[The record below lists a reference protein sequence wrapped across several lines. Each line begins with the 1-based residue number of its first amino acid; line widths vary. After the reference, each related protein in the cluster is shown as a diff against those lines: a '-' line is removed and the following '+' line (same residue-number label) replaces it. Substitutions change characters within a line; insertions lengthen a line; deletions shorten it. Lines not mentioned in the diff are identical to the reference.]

1 MTGARGRWLG
11 WALLLLAGQAAT
23 LALIEAGPRVAYQHY
38 LVPWTMPSRAP
49 AWALAVFGVELVL
62 VALGMRRHAP
72 TLARWLRDLGPL
84 RLLLGGGLFALT
96 SATLSRNITHYAA
109 ELVFASVVQLVHLG
123 AVGLLALSLDPAGV
137 ARVTETADR
146 LLDPVGGD
154 APSQDRPDRFVW
166 TLALLVT
173 LTAATLA
180 VVAYQRH
187 PHVPDE
193 VSYLLQARYLATGH
207 LAMPLP
213 AVPEAFNVD
222 LMTYQATRWFSPF
235 PPGWPAIL
243 AIGAALGT
251 PWLVNPILGGVAVVL
266 TYLLLGEL
274 YPRRTARLATV
285 LLACS
290 PWALFLSMS
299 LMSHVASLVAAV
311 LAAWCVARLR
321 RAPRVGWALLGGA
334 SIGIVGLIRPLEG
347 VAVAL
352 LLGVWSLGARG
363 RGVLRL
369 WPSAVLTLAT
379 IATGALTLPYNRALT
394 GDARTFPVMEYMN
407 ATFGPGANDL
417 GFGPNRGS
425 GWEGLDPLPG
435 HGPVDVLINANFN
448 LFQTNTEL
456 LGWATGSLLPILLLL
471 LVGRLRRPDAW
482 MLACIAMVIG
492 IHSLYYFSGG
502 PDFGARYWYLI
513 LVPCLA
519 LAARGIETA
528 CERAGAEGGGRVV
541 AGVSALVLTAL
552 LVFVPW
558 RAADKYVHYR
568 GMRPDLRTMV
578 TEPAFRDGLILVR
591 GHRHPDYASAVIYG
605 NLDPATPAPI
615 VAWDRTPAQRAEL
628 VAAYPTRRFWVIDG
642 PTVTGDGYRVRA
654 GPLTGDEL
662 LTRRDEVVA
671 DR

>member
-1 MTGARGRWLG
+1 
-11 WALLLLAGQAAT
+11 
-23 LALIEAGPRVAYQHY
+23 
-38 LVPWTMPSRAP
+38 
-49 AWALAVFGVELVL
+49 
-62 VALGMRRHAP
+62 
-72 TLARWLRDLGPL
+72 
-84 RLLLGGGLFALT
+84 
-96 SATLSRNITHYAA
+96 
-109 ELVFASVVQLVHLG
+109 
-123 AVGLLALSLDPAGV
+123 
-137 ARVTETADR
+137 
-146 LLDPVGGD
+146 
-154 APSQDRPDRFVW
+154 
-166 TLALLVT
+166 
-173 LTAATLA
+173 
-180 VVAYQRH
+180 
-187 PHVPDE
+187 
-193 VSYLLQARYLATGH
+193 
-207 LAMPLP
+207 
-213 AVPEAFNVD
+213 
-222 LMTYQATRWFSPF
+222 
-235 PPGWPAIL
+235 
-243 AIGAALGT
+243 
-251 PWLVNPILGGVAVVL
+251 GGVAVVL

-369 WPSAVLTLAT
+369 WPSAALTLAT

-615 VAWDRTPAQRAEL
+615 IAWDRTPAQRAEL

-642 PTVTGDGYRVRA
+642 PTVTGDGYRVLA
-654 GPLTGDEL
+654 GPLTGDE
-662 LTRRDEVVA
+662 
-671 DR
+671 